1 MQTHKGGVAQN
12 SCVKLYCMVCLSCH
26 AIQSHSMSCYV
37 KESVS
42 LILLGEIEP
51 EGGVGVRGGR
61 VGIGPGDVGVRGVEV
76 EGERE
81 EGEEVDS

>member
-1 MQTHKGGVAQN
+1 
-12 SCVKLYCMVCLSCH
+12 
-26 AIQSHSMSCYV
+26 MSGQDNV
-37 KESVS
+37 SVS
-42 LILLGEIEP
+42 LVLLGEIEP

-61 VGIGPGDVGVRGVEV
+61 VGIGPGDEGERAGEV

>member
-1 MQTHKGGVAQN
+1 M
-12 SCVKLYCMVCLSCH
+12 SC
-26 AIQSHSMSCYV
+26 HSMSCHDSV
-37 KESVS
+37 SVS
-42 LILLGEIEP
+42 LILLGDIDP

-61 VGIGPGDVGVRGVEV
+61 VGTGPGDEGVRGVEV